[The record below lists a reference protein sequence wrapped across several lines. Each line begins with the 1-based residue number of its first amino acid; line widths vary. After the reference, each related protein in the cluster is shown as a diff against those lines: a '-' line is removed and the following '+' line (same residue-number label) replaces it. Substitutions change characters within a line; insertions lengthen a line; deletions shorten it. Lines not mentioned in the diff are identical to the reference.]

1 MKKEEVPQDKSNLAS
16 ANMRELCYA
25 VDKDGNYTTAL
36 STGWEPKTVA
46 LDNSIAAIEE
56 WVEDAGQKIRDGKA
70 SPILYF
76 MELNKMDL
84 QVLAGYTGLW
94 VWRVKRHL
102 KPGVFQRLNDK
113 LLNRYAQAFNIT
125 LEELKN
131 YKPE

>member
-1 MKKEEVPQDKSNLAS
+1 MKKEEVPQDESNLAS

-46 LDNSIAAIEE
+46 LDESVAAIEE
-56 WVEDAGQKIRDGKA
+56 RIEAAREKIRAGAA

-76 MELNKMDL
+76 MELNKMDV
-84 QVLAGYTGLW
+84 QVLAGYTNLW
-94 VWRVKRHL
+94 GWRVRRHL
-102 KPGVFQRLNDK
+102 KSAVFNRLNDK
-113 LLNRYAQAFNIT
+113 MLARYAQAFNVP

-131 YKPE
+131 YGI